1 MKSLNTD
8 VVVVGAGAAGLL
20 AAIVARRAGRE
31 VVVVESTGQVG
42 GSTATDT
49 GHVWLPG
56 NHWSARL
63 GREDTAES
71 ALTYLDAIL
80 GAPTDASSADRRAAL
95 VRTGR
100 ALSRWLEANGVP
112 LAPVKGVPDFHQGAP
127 GAARNGRVVAS
138 GSFDRRALG
147 AWAET
152 LRTSEYGLE
161 IAPRSARGLASA
173 ALAVAQR
180 VLNPTKDLATGGTA
194 LVARLLQ
201 KATGLGALIWLDS
214 PVTGLL
220 GDTGRVTGV
229 RVTREGQEVEL
240 LANDAVILA
249 SGGFE
254 ADQALREEYLPLPTD
269 ATWTTGCDG
278 NTGVPMM
285 AAHALG
291 ARLAGMTDAWWN
303 LVSLFDGTA
312 YRMTVERSLPFSLIV
327 DQAGDRFVNEAGPM
341 PEIGR
346 HFYERHR
353 GVRAIPS
360 YLVVDNRHRQ
370 HYRLGP
376 WLPGSSPRRDDEAL
390 VRAETLN
397 DLATRL
403 GVDRAGLIGTVV
415 RFNGF
420 AEKGRDLDFKRGE
433 SAQDRAHGDPT
444 RRKNPCLGP
453 VEKGPFWAV
462 RVYPGDAGT
471 KGGLLVDDAARVLAD
486 SGDPIPGLYAV
497 GGTAASVF
505 KQTAPGK
512 GAGLGAALVEAFRA
526 VLDATGQLGTVDLA

>member
-1 MKSLNTD
+1 MKTLNTD

-20 AAIVARRAGRE
+20 AAAVARRAGRE
-31 VVVVESTGQVG
+31 VVVVESTASVG

-63 GREDTAES
+63 GREDTAEA

-80 GAPTDASSADRRAAL
+80 GSHTDASSAERREAL
-95 VRTGR
+95 ARTGL
-100 ALSRWLEANGVP
+100 ALSRWLEANGIP
-112 LAPVKGVPDFHQGAP
+112 LAAVKGVPDFHQSAA

-138 GSFDRRALG
+138 GSFDLRVLST
-147 AWAET
+147 WADA

-161 IAPRSARGLASA
+161 IAPRSPRGLAA
-173 ALAVAQR
+173 AAQAMAQR
-180 VLNPTKDLATGGTA
+180 VLNPTKDLAVGGTA
-194 LVARLLQ
+194 LVARLLA
-201 KATGLGALIWLDS
+201 KATALGALVWLES
-214 PVTGLL
+214 PVTGLV
-220 GDTGRVTGV
+220 GDVGRVRGV
-229 RVTREGQEVEL
+229 RLTREGQEVEL

-254 ADQALREEYLPLPTD
+254 ASQALREEYLPLPTD
-269 ATWTTGCDG
+269 AAWTTGCDS
-278 NTGVPMM
+278 NTGVPLM

-303 LVSLFDGTA
+303 VVALFDGTA
-312 YRMTVERSLPFSLIV
+312 YRMTMERSLPHGLIV
-327 DQAGDRFVNEAGPM
+327 DQAGDRFINEAGPM

-346 HFYERHR
+346 HVYQRHLR
-353 GVRAIPS
+353 VRAIPS
-360 YLVVDNRHRQ
+360 FLIVDNRHRQ

-376 WLPGSSPRRDDEAL
+376 WLPGSSPRRGDDDL
-390 VRAETLN
+390 VRADTLN

-403 GVDRAGLIGTVV
+403 DIDRAGLIGTVV

-420 AEKGRDLDFKRGE
+420 AAKGRDLDFKRGD

-444 RRKNPCLGP
+444 RRRNPCLGT

-462 RVYPGDAGT
+462 PLFPGDAGT
-471 KGGLLVDDAARVLAD
+471 KGGLLVDAEARVLAD
-486 SGDPIPGLYAV
+486 SGDPIEGLYAV

-512 GAGLGAALVEAFRA
+512 GAGLGAALVEAYRA
-526 VLDATGQLGTVDLA
+526 VLHATEQLGSVALP

>member
-1 MKSLNTD
+1 MKTLSTD

-20 AAIVARRAGRE
+20 AAVVARKAGRE
-31 VVVVESTGQVG
+31 VVVVESTAAVG

-63 GREDTAES
+63 GREDSAAE

-80 GAPTDASSADRRAAL
+80 GSATDASSPERRAAL
-95 VRTGR
+95 ARTGLP
-100 ALSRWLEANGVP
+100 LSRWLEANGLGLV
-112 LAPVKGVPDFHQGAP
+112 AIKGVPDFHQSAA

-138 GSFDRRALG
+138 GPFDLRGLA
-147 AWAET
+147 AWSDA

-161 IAPRSARGLASA
+161 IAPRSPRGLAA
-173 ALAVAQR
+173 AARAVAQR

-194 LVARLLQ
+194 LVARLLA
-201 KATGLGALIWLDS
+201 KATSLGALLWLES

-220 GDTGRVTGV
+220 GDVGRVTGV
-229 RVTREGQEVEL
+229 RLTREGQEVEL
-240 LANDAVILA
+240 HANDAVILA

-254 ADQALREEYLPLPTD
+254 ASQQLREEYLPLPTD
-269 ATWTTGCDG
+269 AAWTTGCDG
-278 NTGVPMM
+278 NTGVPLM

-303 LVSLFDGTA
+303 LVALFDGTA
-312 YRMTVERSLPFSLIV
+312 YRMTMERSLPHGLIV

-346 HFYERHR
+346 HFYQRHR

-376 WLPGSSPRRDDEAL
+376 WLPGSSPRRDDESL
-390 VRAETLN
+390 VRADTLN

-403 GVDRAGLIGTVV
+403 GIDRAGLLGTVV

-420 AEKGRDLDFKRGE
+420 AAKGRDLDFKRGD

-444 RRKNPCLGP
+444 RRRNPCLGT

-462 RVYPGDAGT
+462 PLYPGDAGT
-471 KGGLLVDDAARVLAD
+471 KGGLLVDADARVLAD
-486 SGDPIPGLYAV
+486 SGDPIQALYAV

-505 KQTAPGK
+505 RQTAPGK
-512 GAGLGAALVEAFRA
+512 GAGLGAALVEAYRA
-526 VLDATGQLGTVDLA
+526 VLHATGQLGSVDLP